1 METKTIIGCCKVYHV
16 YGENGHR
23 QRESFSESYELVQ
36 PKEGTLIEVHNSDI
50 TGTNDYSEIEITA
63 KNERECDEILNA
75 QLSDGIFENCR
86 TGKILTNYTGN
97 VLIEKIG
104 NVALRVRA
112 LVNNER
118 W

>member
-23 QRESFSESYELVQ
+23 QRESFNESYELAQ
-36 PKEGTLIEVHNSDI
+36 TKEGALIEVHNSDI

-63 KNERECDEILNA
+63 KNERECDEILNV

-86 TGKILTNYTGN
+86 TGKILTTYTGN
-97 VLIEKIG
+97 VLIEKMG
-104 NVALRVRA
+104 NVTLRVRA
-112 LVNNER
+112 LGK
-118 W
+118 